1 MEQYAPTQSALEIEN
16 ITANTTTLSY
26 AEAPTFTEVD
36 KLIITVFM
44 PIVVTVGITGNI
56 AIIIVFLRIKP
67 MRTSMNIYL
76 ANLALADLMYLTN
89 APVTIWK
96 VFAAGDLNEDSAI
109 SLFYCKLN
117 TFLVDVSF
125 HVSSLTILALT
136 LERYFVVC
144 WPLRFKTTNVRPIA
158 IGATLCCWGVSFV
171 WNSRKLAFTGFK
183 HYRNMMH
190 EGELVDITYCT
201 YYSTR
206 HPGEEILH
214 TIDASLFFVVAVTIF
229 ILYFLMISMMQK
241 MSRTQ
246 RTLSRS
252 FMVKHR
258 AQHKILRMLILT
270 VTVYILCLSP
280 FQVINLISIHG
291 DLHPDAAGILINLC
305 RCLLYINSA
314 ANPFI
319 YNVFNIKYREAFV
332 ECFCSFPGKKLSRT
346 YTRTNE
352 LSPRRTQT
360 MLTKMNS
367 NKSTTS
373 NYNNN

>member
-1 MEQYAPTQSALEIEN
+1 MDKYVISTSPTIDQNISAN
-16 ITANTTTLSY
+16 ATTY
-26 AEAPTFTEVD
+26 PEGVTFTTVD
-36 KLIITVFM
+36 KIIITIFM
-44 PIVVTVGITGNI
+44 PIVVTIGITGNV
-56 AIIIVFLRIKP
+56 AIIIVFLRIKS

-76 ANLALADLMYLTN
+76 ASLALADVMFLSN

-96 VFAAGDLNEDSAI
+96 AFAAGDLIEDSSF

-117 TFLVDVSF
+117 TYLVDSSY

-158 IGATLCCWGVSFV
+158 IGATLCCWGVSLV
-171 WNSRKLAFTGFK
+171 WNSRKLVFLGFK
-183 HYRNMMH
+183 DENVMH
-190 EGELVDITYCT
+190 EGEVVDIKTCT
-201 YYSTR
+201 YYSTS
-206 HPGEEILH
+206 HTGEDILH
-214 TIDASLFFVVAVTIF
+214 TIDAVLFFLIAIVIF
-229 ILYFLMISMMQK
+229 ILYFLMISMVQK
-241 MSRTQ
+241 MARTQ

-258 AQHKILRMLILT
+258 AQNKILRMLILT
-270 VTVYILCLSP
+270 VSVYILCLSP
-280 FQVINLISIHG
+280 FQILNIWSIHG
-291 DLHPDAAGILINLC
+291 KLPHEVAVVYINIS
-305 RCLLYINSA
+305 RCLVYINSS

-319 YNVFNIKYREAFV
+319 YNVFNVRYREAFV
-332 ECFCSFPGKKLSRT
+332 ECFCSFPGKRLSRT
-346 YTRTNE
+346 YTRGNE

-373 NYNNN
+373 MEKPYIH